1 MVSELMSLSA
11 EEERQT
17 RKIRVLL
24 ADDHPLLLQALRGVL
39 EKEDDI
45 EVVAEVNDGEQAVNL
60 AAQLRPDIVIM
71 DISMPK
77 LNGLEATRQIKATN
91 PEIAVLALTIH
102 TDNEHIL
109 SMLQAGAAG
118 YLTKGVYGQQV
129 VSAVRAVT
137 SGEAVL
143 SPQALREILKYASQ
157 RLIEPQNLDTGDK
170 LTAREVEILTLVAKG
185 LSNKDIACRLGLSL
199 RTVKGHLTDLFLKL
213 NVASRTEA
221 VIVGL
226 QKGILSLDALE

>member
-1 MVSELMSLSA
+1 MAELISSA
-11 EEERQT
+11 EEEHQT
-17 RKIRVLL
+17 RKTRVLL
-24 ADDHPLLLQALRGVL
+24 ADDHPLLLQALRSVL

-77 LNGLEATRQIKATN
+77 LNGLEATRRIKATH

-102 TDNEHIL
+102 ADNEHIL

-157 RLIEPQNLDTGDK
+157 RVVEPQNLDTGDK
-170 LTAREVEILTLVAKG
+170 LTTREMEILTLVAKG

-199 RTVKGHLTDLFLKL
+199 RTVKGYLTDLFLKL

-226 QKGILSLDALE
+226 QKGILSLDVLE